1 MFPFV
6 RCLDCSS
13 STKNPLNKYK
23 ESEKETL
30 IQYATEL
37 ELSDLYQ
44 RITDAVDLRIQSTL

>member
-6 RCLDCSS
+6 QCLDCSS